1 MAAPTSLSDVAILEK
16 LGGIGDQLQTM
27 QSKME
32 QLETKMEQ
40 LETKM
45 EQLETKMENVKEA
58 VEEDAGWPFVL
69 FSHWF
74 YKLKRN

>member
-45 EQLETKMENVKEA
+45 ENVKEA